1 MTFSSKLRELEA
13 AATPGPY
20 TVDRRGMNVL
30 VKLPNGGHFNFGD
43 NLYHEVHEADL
54 FVYLRN
60 HAAAIADAVDA
71 LEEYWREWHTPVPDY
86 SLRARRR
93 AELFAALAA
102 LEEKP

>member
-60 HAAAIADAVDA
+60 HALAIAEAVEA
-71 LEEYWREWHTPVPDY
+71 LEVLKECGYGQTASQVGEAKLLANR
-86 SLRARRR
+86 
-93 AELFAALAA
+93 ALAA
-102 LEEKP
+102 LEEK